1 MSISTVFIHLKHV
14 GAMLLPFFL
23 SNPNTSRIIILRFW
37 CTSSSLFGGPEGEVA
52 KEVGIIFIIMFFR
65 VEEQLGGKGIEG
77 MWIS

>member
-1 MSISTVFIHLKHV
+1 M
-14 GAMLLPFFL
+14 
-23 SNPNTSRIIILRFW
+23 
-37 CTSSSLFGGPEGEVA
+37 A